1 MLNNDGSNWMEL
13 VVVLEM
19 VFTVMICDDI
29 SFFVALEMVTHDVN
43 NKNDVGCKV
52 FSTTCKEH

>member
-1 MLNNDGSNWMEL
+1 MEL

-29 SFFVALEMVTHDVN
+29 NFFVALEMVTHDVN